1 LYKKELRIKMA
12 YQFLRKNLAMD
23 KFIVQEILNYMP
35 EKEMIYTF
43 KTCDRCGDT
52 GEYIPVYRE
61 VDVPQSEYYHAIFS
75 DCMGEIY
82 KKNKPVVDSD
92 DEDSEL
98 DDY

>member
-1 LYKKELRIKMA
+1 MA

-23 KFIVQEILNYMP
+23 KFIVQEILNYVP
-35 EKEMIYTF
+35 EKEMTYTF
-43 KTCDRCGDT
+43 KTYETCGDT
-52 GEYIPVYRE
+52 GEYILEDTE

-75 DCMGEIY
+75 DCMEKIH

-98 DDY
+98 EDY

>member
-1 LYKKELRIKMA
+1 MA

-23 KFIVQEILNYMP
+23 KFIVQEILNYVP

-43 KTCDRCGDT
+43 KTYDRCGDT
-52 GEYIPVYRE
+52 N
-61 VDVPQSEYYHAIFS
+61 EYYRISMSTTMTQSKYIRAIFS
-75 DCMGEIY
+75 DCMKEIY

-98 DDY
+98 EDY

>member
-1 LYKKELRIKMA
+1 MA

-23 KFIVQEILNYMP
+23 KFIVQEILSYLP
-35 EKEMIYTF
+35 EKEMNYTF
-43 KTCDRCGDT
+43 KTYDRSGDT
-52 GEYIPVYRE
+52 
-61 VDVPQSEYYHAIFS
+61 DEYYHVTIYTTMTQSKYSRAIFS
-75 DCMGEIY
+75 DCMEEIH